1 MFELLMDSL
10 ESWNA
15 NKSERQKLQH
25 AYLVLIVIV
34 VLIAG
39 VVSLVNGDFG
49 QTIVRLALIALLTY
63 SVNAI
68 VWNLLQS
75 SVLDKL
81 SDKPKSK
88 KK

>member
-25 AYLVLIVIV
+25 TYLVLIVIV

-39 VVSLVNGDFG
+39 VVSLVNGDLG